1 MNLET
6 IVRAVQRKLK
16 IEADG
21 KPGPQTWSAIH
32 SAICGEQGA
41 AEDTITTAK
50 LDLADPRSEKNI
62 ATLHPRVQPYAHALI
77 LRAGSK
83 GWNFVIT
90 SGLRTYAEQNAL
102 FAKRP
107 KVTNAKA
114 GFSLHNFGLAFD
126 VTLFSGKTP
135 VWESPLYSA
144 LGALGQDIGLGWGGA
159 WKSFKDLPHFELSPP
174 WGAGMSESQMLA
186 ELRRRKANNRDFF
199 A

>member
-41 AEDTITTAK
+41 AEDTMQDAVSATVDA
-50 LDLADPRSEKNI
+50 RSERMI
-62 ATLHPRVQPYAHALI
+62 ATLHPRVRSHARALI
-77 LRAGSK
+77 LKAKSK

-159 WKSFKDLPHFELSPP
+159 WKSFKDLPHFELSPS
-174 WGAGMSESQMLA
+174 WAAGMSESQMLA
-186 ELRRRKANNRDFF
+186 ELRRRKANNREFF